1 MIFVTVGNHFQ
12 SFNRL
17 LREVDELAPRIP
29 QEFVIQ
35 RGYSRY
41 RVQNTKYFDFVPI
54 DTAMEYMKMSEL
66 VISHA
71 GFGTIMLCKEYGI
84 PILIV
89 PRRKKYGEHMDDHQM
104 EIARALEVRK
114 DNNIYVVYEESQLEG
129 RLREALANK
138 ERFLATENIGRKN
151 LIKVIKEFIEKDQ

>member
-1 MIFVTVGNHFQ
+1 
-12 SFNRL
+12 
-17 LREVDELAPRIP
+17 
-29 QEFVIQ
+29 
-35 RGYSRY
+35 
-41 RVQNTKYFDFVPI
+41 
-54 DTAMEYMKMSEL
+54 MEYMKMSEL

-71 GFGTIMLCKEYGI
+71 GFGTIMLCKEYGV

-114 DNNIYVVYEESQLEG
+114 DNNIYVVYEENQLEG

-151 LIKVIKEFIEKDQ
+151 LIKVIKEFIEKDR

>member
-12 SFNRL
+12 SFDRL
-17 LREVDELAPRIP
+17 LRKVDEFAPRIP
-29 QEFVIQ
+29 KEIVIQ

-54 DTAMEYMKMSEL
+54 DTAMEDMKMSEL

-71 GFGTIMLCKEYGI
+71 GFGTIMLCKEYGV

-104 EIARALEVRK
+104 EIARVLEERK
-114 DNNIYVVYEESQLEG
+114 DDNIYVVYEEGQLEEK
-129 RLREALANK
+129 LREALANK
-138 ERFLATENIGRKN
+138 KNFIAAENIGRKN
-151 LIKVIKEFIEKDQ
+151 LIKVIREFVEKDR